1 MWLHLLQVKSL
12 GTTVSGKWQ
21 FSIRTAICFSS
32 SYTSHPTRLHLCCH
46 HPFLV
51 PIISHPGASA
61 ASGWAPALAFDL
73 SDPFLRTQAVDT
85 PFSRNT
91 HLVMSPVHSRPTER
105 EWMLTQPL
113 YQGLWASFNHQRD
126 RGSSQCVLWASTLGL
141 AGLHGTWT
149 HSLACVF

>member
-1 MWLHLLQVKSL
+1 MAINLIQVNHFEQQCQEN
-12 GTTVSGKWQ
+12 GK

-73 SDPFLRTQAVDT
+73 SDPFSVLWPDSAFLQHSPGHVPYAQQV
-85 PFSRNT
+85 PLSENGCS
-91 HLVMSPVHSRPTER
+91 HSPVPG
-105 EWMLTQPL
+105 PL
-113 YQGLWASFNHQRD
+113 GQF
-126 RGSSQCVLWASTLGL
+126 
-141 AGLHGTWT
+141 
-149 HSLACVF
+149 